1 MPLFAADEG
10 TRAMTPPG
18 FELVVAGAGTPEYK
32 AAIAEAE
39 YLVGFVDALVKED
52 LYKAAPKLK
61 LIQLLSAGYDR
72 ADLGAA
78 RKAKVP
84 ISNNGGAN
92 SVAVSEHALMLML
105 AVSRHLIP
113 HPPNVARA
121 PRPRTHPPPAPPFL
135 PHP

>member
-10 TRAMTPPG
+10 TRAMTPTG
-18 FELVVAGAGTPEYK
+18 FDLVVASAGSPEYK

-72 ADLGAA
+72 ADLAAA

-84 ISNNGGAN
+84 ISN
-92 SVAVSEHALMLML
+92 HDDT
-105 AVSRHLIP
+105 
-113 HPPNVARA
+113 HPLPASL
-121 PRPRTHPPPAPPFL
+121 HPPPLLLMSRSL
-135 PHP
+135 P